1 MRSLARL
8 VGVALWTLWNL
19 PTICRWCAE
28 EERDIRLHAADAGMT
43 PDEWIRANREA
54 GL

>member
-1 MRSLARL
+1 MSSLVRL
-8 VGVALWTLWNL
+8 VGVALWALWNL
-19 PTICRWCAE
+19 PAICRASRDE
-28 EERDIRLHAADAGMT
+28 ENDIRLHAADAGMT

>member
-19 PTICRWCAE
+19 PAICRASRDE
-28 EERDIRLHAADAGMT
+28 ENDIRLLAADAGMT
-43 PDEWIRANREA
+43 PDEWLRANRDA

>member
-1 MRSLARL
+1 MRSAIRIVAGLAWL
-8 VGVALWTLWNL
+8 VWHL
-19 PTICRWCAE
+19 PAICRRCAE

-43 PDEWIRANREA
+43 PDEWLRANRDA